1 MQRTGTIF
9 HQNEDFVYPI
19 RGSIPGRIDEM
30 DDIWMAFQ
38 DTLWT
43 ISWLVTRQRKSR
55 LRRTMMSTSF
65 LTSVSIDSFGTAIRL
80 RT

>member
-1 MQRTGTIF
+1 MSMIPPPAQRSGEGRAYTVQRTGTIF

-43 ISWLVTRQRKSR
+43 IS
-55 LRRTMMSTSF
+55 
-65 LTSVSIDSFGTAIRL
+65 
-80 RT
+80 